1 MKINLKNGHVMV
13 KEIVRK
19 KDEEVT
25 ASGIILPEEML
36 EEEQVS
42 QGKVIRTQSE
52 EYPIGS
58 TVLFHKTLPVDVN
71 MKIDDDKELTTYF
84 FINERDVICSITEQ

>member
-19 KDEEVT
+19 EEEKVT
-25 ASGIILPEEML
+25 ASGLFIPEVTL

-42 QGKVIRTQSE
+42 QGKVIRSNSD
-52 EYPIGS
+52 EYPVGS
-58 TVLFHKTLPVDVN
+58 TLLFHKTLPVDVN
-71 MKIDDDKELTTYF
+71 LKIDDDKELTTYF
-84 FINERDVICSITEQ
+84 FINEKDIICSLTEE